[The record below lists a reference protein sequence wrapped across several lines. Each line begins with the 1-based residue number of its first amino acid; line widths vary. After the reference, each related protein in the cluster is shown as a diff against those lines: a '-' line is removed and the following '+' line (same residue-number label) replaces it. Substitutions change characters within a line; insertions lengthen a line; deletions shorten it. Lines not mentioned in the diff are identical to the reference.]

1 MRPAARARGAGRDYG
16 AGVLRVGLTGGIGA
30 GKSTAARRL
39 AGRGAVLVDADVLAR
54 EVVAPGTEGLAQV
67 LAAFGPEVLTAAG
80 ELDRPALGRRVFGDE
95 DARRTLN
102 AIVHPRV
109 AARRAELAAAAP
121 ADAVVVEDVPLLVET
136 HLGATYHLVVV
147 VHADVEERVRRLV
160 DERGSSEADAR
171 ARVAA
176 QAGDAER
183 RAAADVWL
191 ENPRRTG
198 PPGAD
203 DPLLAAVDA
212 LWDERLVPFE
222 AAVRAG
228 RPPARAAA
236 TTTGGRTGPDPS
248 WPQQAARLAA
258 RVARAAGTAG
268 RGVEHVGPT
277 AVPGLP
283 AEDVLRLQ
291 LAVPDMAAADAVAP
305 ALAAAGWPR
314 ALREAGVEGDGDAG
328 TRRHASA
335 DPGRPADL
343 HVRVLGSPAW
353 RRALLERDH
362 LRADADARAAW
373 SAGRRAG
380 DRAEEWAAERGWVPP
395 LPGVP

>member
-1 MRPAARARGAGRDYG
+1 M
-16 AGVLRVGLTGGIGA
+16 LRVGLTGGIGA
-30 GKSTAARRL
+30 GKSTAAWRL

-54 EVVAPGTEGLAQV
+54 EVVAPGTDGLSEV
-67 LAAFGPEVLTAAG
+67 LAAFGPGVLTAAG

-95 DARRTLN
+95 AARRTLN

-121 ADAVVVEDVPLLVET
+121 VDAVVVEDVPLLVET

-160 DERGSSEADAR
+160 AERGSSEADAR

-176 QAGDAER
+176 QAGDDER

-198 PPGAD
+198 PPGAG

-228 RPPARAAA
+228 RPPARSA
-236 TTTGGRTGPDPS
+236 GRLVGPDPA

-258 RVARAAGTAG
+258 RVARAAGTTG
-268 RGVEHVGPT
+268 RGVEHVGAT

-283 AEDVLRLQ
+283 AQDVLQLQ
-291 LAVPDMAAADAVAP
+291 LAVPDAAAADAVAP

-314 ALREAGVEGDGDAG
+314 APRGPADSAGEGGDDAG

-335 DPGRPADL
+335 DPCRPADL

-362 LRADADARAAW
+362 LRADGGARAAW
-373 SAGRRAG
+373 SAGQRAG
-380 DRAEEWAAERGWVPP
+380 ERAEEWAAAHGWVPP
-395 LPGVP
+395 LPGTP